1 MQSQTVVA
9 RGALSNGASF
19 VIRFGARASFLWVA
33 ARLYGA
39 APYGVFS
46 MGSTMA
52 ELLAPLAGLG
62 LKRMIFPWLE
72 QEAETRSAPH
82 VLLDALLLTTLASI
96 VVAALVIAGVMAL
109 PQGAISAE
117 LRYALILLAPAVL
130 GQAVADVAFA
140 ATRWTHRMR
149 YEVLGRGL
157 VEPYALTAIVV
168 AAWFLGDTGEGLLI
182 GYLAGSLIVAL
193 FALWSARHC
202 LGPWRALHWRPR
214 RLASRLKTLLSP
226 AGTDT
231 LVALSQRIDLALVGF
246 LLGDAAAGVY
256 NVLRQ
261 LRTPILQVRQAFDGI
276 LTPLTA
282 RTMHADGDARAGEAM
297 AAATRVILAIQL
309 GVVLL
314 MTAAGA
320 PLLALFG
327 PQYPAAWSA
336 LVAMVLAEAVNGAFG
351 VSELILYYRRPA
363 LALQVNLLL
372 IAIPAVLI
380 PLAAPRFGLLGAAGA
395 MLVAALAATAM
406 RRLWLKR
413 LGVHRPATHALPPM
427 LAALAGVLAWL
438 ALAAALRGSAPL
450 LSTYAPPLSALA
462 IYAALI
468 WLWRRLDPQALAM
481 AQFRV
486 S

>member
-1 MQSQTVVA
+1 MESQKVIA
-9 RGALSNGASF
+9 RGAGSNAASF

-46 MGSTMA
+46 MASTMV
-52 ELLAPLAGLG
+52 ELAAPLAGLG
-62 LKRMIFPWLE
+62 LRRMIFPWLE
-72 QEAETRSAPH
+72 QEAEARGAPH
-82 VLLDALLLTTLASI
+82 VLLDALLLTLLASAI
-96 VVAALVIAGVMAL
+96 VTLCVWAGVAALPAGT
-109 PQGAISAE
+109 ISAP
-117 LRYALILLAPAVL
+117 LRFALFALAPAVL

-157 VEPYALTAIVV
+157 VEPYALTAVTLT
-168 AAWFLGDTGEGLLI
+168 AWFAGGKAEGLVIAYAAASAL
-182 GYLAGSLIVAL
+182 VAL

-202 LGPWRALHWRPR
+202 LGEFALVQWRPHLLR
-214 RLASRLKTLLSP
+214 ARLRTLLSP
-226 AGTDT
+226 SGTDF

-282 RTMHADGDARAGEAM
+282 RTMHADGDVRAGEAM
-297 AAATRVILAIQL
+297 AAATRVILTIQL

-327 PQYPAAWSA
+327 PQYPAAWPA
-336 LVAMVLAEAVNGAFG
+336 LVAIVLTEAVNGAFG

-363 LALQVNLLL
+363 LALQVNLVL
-372 IAIPAVLI
+372 IAVPAVLI
-380 PLAAPRFGLLGAAGA
+380 PLVAPRFGLLGAGLTMLLAGIAA
-395 MLVAALAATAM
+395 MGL
-406 RRLWLKR
+406 RRFWLER
-413 LGVHRPATHALPPM
+413 LGVHRTAMHAAPPIF
-427 LAALAGVLAWL
+427 AALAGAAAWL
-438 ALAAALRGSAPL
+438 ALNAL
-450 LSTYAPPLSALA
+450 LSGLTQPWVRLCPPLSALLV
-462 IYAALI
+462 YAALI
-468 WLWRRLDPQALAM
+468 QAWRKRSPDALSM
-481 AQFRV
+481 ASFRV
-486 S
+486 G